1 MNKNTH
7 GCVMGENMEFPG
19 VLKKEYGEIPIKKKW
34 NTQGGS
40 KTNHVEFPGFRLL
53 VLEFPKSLAQFY
65 GISMSVALFSP
76 V

>member
-19 VLKKEYGEIPIKKKW
+19 VLKKEHVEIPIKKKW
-34 NTQGGS
+34 NTQGRS
-40 KTNHVEFPGFRLL
+40 KTNHVKFSGFRFL
-53 VLEFPKSLAQFY
+53 VLEFPRSLAQFY
-65 GISMSVALFSP
+65 GISRGVALFST